1 MNALIPSEDPCLLV
15 AHLPARK
22 VEQVRLWCEV
32 CEAFLATPSA
42 QRAAVAKR
50 LAAEYTGRITGGL
63 SLKSI
68 YRRAAEY
75 VRQGWRGLVPAHAL
89 KVATGTAAGVAANEA
104 FLLHWHD
111 LVAKNQRVTR
121 PALNALIA
129 ELRADLVIPGY
140 GTWRDIWRAEHPGR
154 PLPAECPYRVGVLLP
169 IGWSLGNLTRHK
181 PSKWG
186 LKALRT
192 GTLAAAN
199 LLPRIPRTRAGLKR
213 GQIVEVDDMWHDVK
227 VRYGTNTP
235 AERCIELAMLDVA
248 TGYRSY
254 LLKPIRRREDGSRE
268 TVMKRMMPYLL
279 GHWLIVQGYAPEGA
293 LICGEHNTASLSKP
307 LAEAIEKATGGKVRF
322 AAGGKLSKPLA
333 QGLWEGKPRGNFRFK
348 ARLEGSHALL
358 HNELGAVQGQ
368 VGYTRDNAPE
378 ALYAMDK
385 AEGALQR
392 ACAALAKADPD
403 LPNRLRWPYI
413 PYADYAALVAE
424 AVAGINARTEHALEG
439 WEAQGFVAGSFRL
452 GPREPWRDL
461 ADLETLPEGIRT
473 AILAQLQADPSLSR
487 VRRLSPAEA
496 WERRAGDV
504 IKADRCFM
512 PMILGEGLAMA
523 ATCSDKLA
531 LKVKDPA
538 INLAATVVG
547 MVTDAFGKESL
558 LTRGHGYLVWI
569 NPLEPAVAYVC
580 EPTKDG
586 PKYLGTAP
594 VMLPTHQDDKDG
606 VTENLKLRAKVQAL
620 ERAAILPIAQA
631 RAERKQ
637 ADDAWNAAQIAASR
651 NLTAKTQIR
660 GAGSYAAP
668 TPAQDTR
675 KKPAKVLHGESMD
688 DLI

>member
-1 MNALIPSEDPCLLV
+1 MNALIPSEDLRAML
-15 AHLPARK
+15 ARLPMRK
-22 VEQVRLWCEV
+22 VERVCAWCAV

-50 LAAEYTGRITGGL
+50 LAEEYAGRGLGGM
-63 SLKSI
+63 SLKSL
-68 YRRAAEY
+68 YAKAKAYGEG
-75 VRQGWRGLVPAHAL
+75 GWRAL
-89 KVATGTAAGVAANEA
+89 LPKAGRPKGEAGGGIAGNDA
-104 FLLHWHD
+104 FLVHWHD
-111 LVAKNQRVTR
+111 LVTANQRVSKQAFDR
-121 PALNALIA
+121 LIA
-129 ELRADLVIPGY
+129 ELRAGVAIPGY
-140 GTWRDIWRAEHPGR
+140 GDWRDIWRAERPGR
-154 PLPAECPYRVGVLLP
+154 AVPEECPYKVGTLLP
-169 IGWSLGNLTRHK
+169 IGWSLGNLMRHV
-181 PSKWG
+181 PSKWARG
-186 LKALRT
+186 ATRT
-192 GTLAAAN
+192 GTLAASN
-199 LLPRIPRTRAGLKR
+199 LLPGIPRTRAGLKR

-322 AAGGKLSKPLA
+322 AAGGKLSQPLA

-348 ARLEGSHALL
+348 ARLEGSHSLV
-358 HNELGAVQGQ
+358 HNVLGSVAGQ

-424 AVAGINARTEHALEG
+424 AVAAINARTEHALEG

-461 ADLETLPEGIRT
+461 ADLDTLPEGIRT

-523 ATCSDKLA
+523 ATCSDKLE

-538 INLAATVVG
+538 IDLAATVVG

-651 NLTAKTQIR
+651 NLTAKTQML
-660 GAGSYAAP
+660 GTGSYAAP

-675 KKPAKVLHGESMD
+675 KKPAKALHGASMD